1 MTGLV
6 RRGRDL
12 RRRLVLGFVGL
23 CLAAPAAAEYRAPR
37 TAYGVPDFD
46 GAWTNNSLTKLQRP
60 DEFKALVVSDAEAAA
75 FEKIRRGKPP
85 EIKDDVGGADSEWW
99 DTDVGLARIR
109 GGVRTSWIVAPADG
123 QIPLTVAA
131 KAANQALTDRRK
143 VDFDHPEIR
152 DLGERCLGTE
162 AAGPP
167 LRNGGQSDNFKIVQT
182 PDQIAILAE
191 YGGNVRIVRL
201 GQARHPPASV
211 RLRMGDSIGRWEGET
226 LVVETTNFS
235 PVEVRASDGDTGA
248 DMRVVERFTRTSP
261 TEFLYAFEVRN
272 PARFA
277 QSWQGEMAFRTLA
290 APIFEYACHE
300 GNYSL
305 PGILSGARQQEAAAA
320 KAKP

>member
-1 MTGLV
+1 M
-6 RRGRDL
+6 
-12 RRRLVLGFVGL
+12 RRLLVCGLLAAL
-23 CLAAPAAAEYRAPR
+23 CLTSPAGAEYRAPR
-37 TAYGVPDFD
+37 TPQGAPDFN
-46 GAWTNNSLTKLQRP
+46 GTWTNNSLTELERP
-60 DEFKALVVSDAEAAA
+60 DEFKALVVSEAEAAV
-75 FEKIRRGKPP
+75 FEKTWRGKPP
-85 EIKDDVGGADSEWW
+85 EIKDEVGGADSEWW

-109 GGVRTSWIVAPADG
+109 GAVRTSWIVAPADG
-123 QIPLTVAA
+123 QIPFTAAA
-131 KAANQALTDRRK
+131 KAANKALTARRK

-152 DLGERCLGTE
+152 DLGERCLGTG

-182 PDQIAILAE
+182 PDQIAVLTE
-191 YGGNVRIVRL
+191 YGGNLRIIRL
-201 GQARHPPASV
+201 GDVRHPPAGV

-235 PVEVRASDGDTGA
+235 PVEVRAPAGDTRA
-248 DMRVVERFTRTSP
+248 DMRVVERFTRISP

-277 QSWQGEMAFRTLA
+277 QSWQGEMVFRTLA
-290 APIFEYACHE
+290 APIYEYACHE

>member
-1 MTGLV
+1 MRQLLV
-6 RRGRDL
+6 CAL
-12 RRRLVLGFVGL
+12 IAAL
-23 CLAAPAAAEYRAPR
+23 CVVSPALAEYRAAR
-37 TAYGVPDFD
+37 TAQGVPDFD
-46 GAWTNNSLTKLQRP
+46 GTWTNNSLTEMERP
-60 DEFKALVVSDAEAAA
+60 DELKTLVVSEAEAAA
-75 FEKIRRGKPP
+75 FEKIWRGKPP

-99 DTDVGLARIR
+99 DSDVGLARIR
-109 GGVRTSWIVAPADG
+109 GGARTSWIVAPADG
-123 QIPLTVAA
+123 QIPFTAAA
-131 KAANQALTDRRK
+131 KAANKALGDRRK
-143 VDFDHPEIR
+143 VDFDNPESR
-152 DLGERCLGTE
+152 DLGERCLATGS
-162 AAGPP
+162 AGPP

-182 PDQIAILAE
+182 PGWIAILTE

-201 GQARHPPASV
+201 GDARHPPASV

-235 PVEVRASDGDTGA
+235 PIEVRAAQGDTHA
-248 DMRVVERFTRTSP
+248 DMRVVERFIRTSP

-277 QSWQGEMAFRTLA
+277 QSWQGEVIFRKLD

-320 KAKP
+320 KASP

>member
-1 MTGLV
+1 MGGDLQRLLV
-6 RRGRDL
+6 G
-12 RRRLVLGFVGL
+12 GIIAAL
-23 CLAAPAAAEYRAPR
+23 CLASPALAEYRAPR
-37 TAYGVPDFD
+37 TAHSVPDFD
-46 GAWTNNSLTKLQRP
+46 GTWTNNSLTELERP
-60 DEFKALVVSDAEAAA
+60 DEFKALIVSDAEAAA
-75 FEKIRRGKPP
+75 FEKIWRGKPP
-85 EIKDDVGGADSEWW
+85 KIKDDVGGADSEWW

-109 GGVRTSWIVAPADG
+109 GGARTSWIVAPADG
-123 QIPLTVAA
+123 QIPFTAAA
-131 KAANQALTDRRK
+131 KAANKALGDRRK
-143 VDFDHPEIR
+143 VDFENPESR
-152 DLGERCLGTE
+152 DLGERCLATGS
-162 AAGPP
+162 AGPP

-182 PDQIAILAE
+182 PDRIAILTE

-201 GQARHPPASV
+201 GDARHPPTSV

-235 PVEVRASDGDTGA
+235 PTEVRAAQGDTHA
-248 DMRVVERFTRTSP
+248 DMRVVERFSRTSP

-277 QSWQGEMAFRTLA
+277 QAWQGEMIFRKLA